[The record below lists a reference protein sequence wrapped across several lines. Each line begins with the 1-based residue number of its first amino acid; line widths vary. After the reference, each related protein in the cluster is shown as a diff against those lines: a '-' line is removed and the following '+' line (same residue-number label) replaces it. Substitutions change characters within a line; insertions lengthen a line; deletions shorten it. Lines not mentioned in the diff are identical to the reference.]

1 LSPVYPPE
9 RRVRELRVDIDVN
22 ASTSLLAYAGDPNAV
37 DFLKYDVTNIG
48 HYLRPNGDTLVVGTG
63 GGRDVLAALI
73 FGARSVTG
81 VEINRQILETVN
93 GRFGDYGGH
102 LDRDPRV
109 RFVNDEARSYLA
121 RTPDR
126 FDFLQVSLID
136 TWAATAAGAFVLSE
150 NAIYTVDAWRILL
163 ARLKDGGL
171 LSVSRWYTEANPT
184 EVYRLVSLAVASLD
198 AVGVTSPR
206 AHLVLIRTTPQQGI
220 GVGTLLVSRTPFDA
234 ADVDRLTAQAE
245 ALRFETILN
254 PQVVRDET
262 IARLTSDG
270 DLSQFLAD
278 YPINISAPTD
288 DSPFFFQMLRLR
300 DIFKP
305 HLLGSDKATANME
318 AVVVLGV
325 LLFTVVSLS
334 VLCIVVPLWLTAG
347 GVPRDGSA
355 SLVTFFS
362 AIGLGFMVVE
372 TSVMQRLIVMLG
384 HPTYGLSVVLFTLLL
399 SSGLGSYLTR
409 RVPQRSL
416 ARSGVIRL
424 GMLVIALASTGLAL
438 PWIAR
443 STEAAAT
450 SVRIG
455 VAIATLFPS
464 GIMLGMAFPL
474 GMKVASVRAPQLTP
488 WLWGINGAWSVC
500 ASVLAISVALTST
513 ISAAFWL
520 GCASYIV
527 ALLAF
532 QRAARPSSV

>member
-1 LSPVYPPE
+1 
-9 RRVRELRVDIDVN
+9 
-22 ASTSLLAYAGDPNAV
+22 
-37 DFLKYDVTNIG
+37 
-48 HYLRPNGDTLVVGTG
+48 
-63 GGRDVLAALI
+63 
-73 FGARSVTG
+73 
-81 VEINRQILETVN
+81 
-93 GRFGDYGGH
+93 
-102 LDRDPRV
+102 
-109 RFVNDEARSYLA
+109 
-121 RTPDR
+121 
-126 FDFLQVSLID
+126 
-136 TWAATAAGAFVLSE
+136 
-150 NAIYTVDAWRILL
+150 
-163 ARLKDGGL
+163 
-171 LSVSRWYTEANPT
+171 
-184 EVYRLVSLAVASLD
+184 
-198 AVGVTSPR
+198 
-206 AHLVLIRTTPQQGI
+206 
-220 GVGTLLVSRTPFDA
+220 
-234 ADVDRLTAQAE
+234 
-245 ALRFETILN
+245 
-254 PQVVRDET
+254 
-262 IARLTSDG
+262 
-270 DLSQFLAD
+270 
-278 YPINISAPTD
+278 
-288 DSPFFFQMLRLR
+288 
-300 DIFKP
+300 
-305 HLLGSDKATANME
+305 
-318 AVVVLGV
+318 
-325 LLFTVVSLS
+325 
-334 VLCIVVPLWLTAG
+334 
-347 GVPRDGSA
+347 
-355 SLVTFFS
+355 
-362 AIGLGFMVVE
+362 
-372 TSVMQRLIVMLG
+372 MQRLIVMLG